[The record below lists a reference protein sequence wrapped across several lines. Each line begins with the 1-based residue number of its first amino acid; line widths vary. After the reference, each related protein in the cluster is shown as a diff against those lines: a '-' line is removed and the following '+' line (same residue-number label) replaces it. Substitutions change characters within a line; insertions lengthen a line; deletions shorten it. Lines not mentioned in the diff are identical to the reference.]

1 MNSFIPNAAWLL
13 SVASFILLMYG
24 MMFYIIADAI
34 NLNRRYANPEQM
46 QTSQVRIK
54 SNKIIALR
62 IMLVALVGIV
72 FSSLNQ
78 YALHWF

>member
-1 MNSFIPNAAWLL
+1 MNSFIPNAAWWV
-13 SVASFILLMYG
+13 SVASFILLIYG

-46 QTSQVRIK
+46 QTSHVRIK